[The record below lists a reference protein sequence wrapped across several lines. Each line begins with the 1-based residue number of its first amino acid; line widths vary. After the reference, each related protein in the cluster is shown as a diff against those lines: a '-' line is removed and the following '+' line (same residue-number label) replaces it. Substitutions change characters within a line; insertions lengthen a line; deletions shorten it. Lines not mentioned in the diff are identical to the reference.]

1 MRNCHEQNGCD
12 LMLKTICNNFLLV
25 TVAFLLSAC
34 NNIDDTNHPGVAEA
48 LTPEFGDT
56 FIEASI
62 GDASTLLPV
71 LASDSASSSINS
83 LIYRGLVRYDKNL
96 QIEGE
101 LAESWDISADN
112 LTITFHLRKGVTWH
126 DGAPFTS
133 ADVKFNYQLYVDP
146 KTPTAYAESF
156 RQVTGV
162 ETPDPY
168 TFVVH
173 YDKPYAPALMSWAT
187 SVHPKH
193 LLQGKDVTKSDLARN
208 PIGTGPYRFSEWLG
222 GEKIVLE
229 ANPDYFEGQPYIKR
243 IVYRIIPDISTQFLE
258 LQTGSLD
265 FMGLSPLQFDRQ
277 TDTPAFRRLYEK
289 YRYLSFGYTYLGY
302 NLNRPLFQDKRVR
315 QALSYAINKQ
325 ELIDGVLLGYGK
337 AATGP
342 YKPDTWVYN
351 SDVAKYSYDPD
362 KARQLLADAGW
373 QDTDG
378 NGILDKAGNEF
389 SFTIVT
395 NQGNDLRSKTGEII
409 QRRFKEVGVD
419 VKLRIIEWATFLK
432 EFINPN
438 NFDATLL
445 GWSGGPEPDQY
456 NIWHSSK
463 TAPGELNFIGFKNDE
478 VDRLLEEGR
487 RVFDQQKRKIYY
499 DRFQE
504 ILAEE
509 QPYTFLYVGE
519 SLPAVSKRFRG
530 VEAAPAGI
538 RYNFNQWYVPLAEQK
553 YSR

>member
-1 MRNCHEQNGCD
+1 MRNIFCY
-12 LMLKTICNNFLLV
+12 KFLFYSFGLL
-25 TVAFLLSAC
+25 LLSAC
-34 NNIDDTNHPGVAEA
+34 NNSSDKVNHPGVAEA

-71 LASDSASSSINS
+71 LASDSASSSING
-83 LIYRGLVRYDKNL
+83 LIYNGLVRYDKNL

-101 LAESWDISADN
+101 LAESWDISDDN
-112 LTITFHLRKGVTWH
+112 LTITFHLRKYVTWH
-126 DGAPFTS
+126 DGVPFTA
-133 ADVKFNYQLYVDP
+133 ADVKFNYQLYIDP

-156 RQVTGV
+156 KQVTGV

-173 YDKPYAPALMSWAT
+173 YDRPYAPALISWAMAI
-187 SVHPKH
+187 HPKH
-193 LLQGKDVTKSDLARN
+193 LLDGEDITKSKLARN
-208 PIGTGPYRFSEWLG
+208 PVGTGPYRFAEWVG

-229 ANPDYFEGQPYIKR
+229 SNPDYFEGQPYIKR
-243 IVYRIIPDISTQFLE
+243 VVYRIIPDISTQFLE

-277 TDTPAFRRLYEK
+277 TDTPAFRRLYNK
-289 YRYLSFGYTYLGY
+289 YRYLNFGYTYLGY
-302 NLNRPLFQDKRVR
+302 NLNRPIFQDKRVR

-325 ELIDGVLLGYGK
+325 ELIDGVLLGYGTV
-337 AATGP
+337 ATGP

-351 SDVAKYSYDPD
+351 SDVPTYLYNPD
-362 KARQLLADAGW
+362 KARQLLAEAGW
-373 QDTDG
+373 KDTDG
-378 NGILDKAGNEF
+378 NGILDKDGKELA
-389 SFTIVT
+389 FTIVT

-409 QRRFKEVGVD
+409 QRRFKEIGVE

-432 EFINPN
+432 EFINPG
-438 NFDATLL
+438 NFDATIL
-445 GWSGGPEPDQY
+445 GWTGGPEPDQY

-463 TAPGELNFIGFKNDE
+463 TGPRELNFIGFKNAE
-478 VDRLLEEGR
+478 VDKLLEQGR
-487 RVFDQQKRKIYY
+487 RVFDLQQRKVYY

-519 SLPAVSKRFRG
+519 ALPAVSKRFRG
-530 VEAAPAGI
+530 VEPAPAGI
-538 RYNFNQWYVPLAEQK
+538 RYNFNQWFVPQVEQK

>member
-1 MRNCHEQNGCD
+1 MNKNSPHK
-12 LMLKTICNNFLLV
+12 LLFATITLLL
-25 TVAFLLSAC
+25 LLSGC
-34 NNIDDTNHPGVAEA
+34 NDNDEANHPGITEA
-48 LTPEFGDT
+48 LSPEFGDT

-71 LASDSASSSINS
+71 LASDSASSSINGM
-83 LIYRGLVRYDKNL
+83 IYNGLVRYDKNL
-96 QIEGE
+96 EIEGE
-101 LAESWDISADN
+101 LAESWEISADN

-133 ADVKFNYQLYVDP
+133 ADVKFNYQLYIDP
-146 KTPTAYAESF
+146 QTPTAYAESF
-156 RQVTGV
+156 KQVTGV

-168 TFVVH
+168 TFIVH

-187 SVHPKH
+187 SIHPQH
-193 LLQGKDVTKSDLARN
+193 LLEGEDVTRSRLARD
-208 PIGTGPYRFSEWLG
+208 PVGTGPYRFSEWVG

-229 ANPDYFEGQPYIKR
+229 SNPDYFEGQPYVKR
-243 IVYRIIPDISTQFLE
+243 VVYRIIPDISTQFLE

-265 FMGLSPLQFDRQ
+265 YMGLSPLQFDRQ
-277 TDTPAFRRLYEK
+277 TDTPAFRRLYNK
-289 YRYLSFGYTYLGY
+289 YSYLSFGYTYLGY
-302 NLNRPLFQDKRVR
+302 NLNRPIFQDKRVR

-325 ELIDGVLLGYGK
+325 ELIDGVLLGYGSV
-337 AATGP
+337 ATGP

-351 SDVAKYSYDPD
+351 SDVPKYSYDPD

-373 QDTDG
+373 QDTNN
-378 NGILDKAGNEF
+378 NGILDKNGKELT
-389 SFTIVT
+389 FTIVT

-409 QRRFKEVGVD
+409 QYRFKEVGVE

-432 EFINPN
+432 EFINPG
-438 NFDATLL
+438 NFDATIL

-463 TAPGELNFIGFKNDE
+463 TGPRQLNFIGFKNDE
-478 VDRLLEEGR
+478 VDTLLEEGR
-487 RVFDQQKRKIYY
+487 RVFDLQQRKAYY

-509 QPYTFLYVGE
+509 QPYTFLYVGKA
-519 SLPAVSKRFRG
+519 LPAVSKRFRG
-530 VEAAPAGI
+530 VKTAPAGI
-538 RYNFNQWYVPLAEQK
+538 RYNFNQWFVPLVEQK
-553 YSR
+553 YAR

>member
-1 MRNCHEQNGCD
+1 MIRLVRWFNHGIVFATLTLLLLGGCNRN
-12 LMLKTICNNFLLV
+12 
-25 TVAFLLSAC
+25 
-34 NNIDDTNHPGVAEA
+34 DDTNRPGVVESS
-48 LTPEFGDT
+48 TPVFGDT

-71 LASDSASSSINS
+71 LASDSSSSAINGMV
-83 LIYRGLVRYDKNL
+83 YNGLVRYDKNL

-101 LAESWDISADN
+101 LAESWEISADN
-112 LTITFHLRKGVTWH
+112 LTITFHLRKNVTWH

-146 KTPTAYAESF
+146 QTPTAYAESF
-156 RQVTGV
+156 KQVAKV

-168 TFVVH
+168 TFIVH
-173 YDKPYAPALMSWAT
+173 YNKPYAPALISWAM
-187 SVHPKH
+187 SIHPKH
-193 LLQGKDVTKSDLARN
+193 LLEGDDITKSPLARK
-208 PIGTGPYRFSEWLG
+208 PIGTGPYRFVEWLG

-229 ANPDYFEGQPYIKR
+229 SNPDYYEGQPHIKR
-243 IVYRIIPDISTQFLE
+243 IVFRIIPDISTQFLE

-277 TDTPAFRRLYEK
+277 TDTPAFKRLYNK
-289 YRYLSFGYTYLGY
+289 YRYLNFGYTYLGY

-315 QALSYAINKQ
+315 QALAYAINKQ
-325 ELIDGVLLGYGK
+325 ELIDGVLLGYGSV
-337 AATGP
+337 ATGP

-351 SDVAKYSYDPD
+351 GAVKKYTYDPD
-362 KARQLLADAGW
+362 KSRQLLAEAGW
-373 QDTDG
+373 HDTDDDG
-378 NGILDKAGNEF
+378 VLDKDGKKFA
-389 SFTIVT
+389 FTIVT

-409 QRRFKEVGVD
+409 QRRFKEVGVK
-419 VKLRIIEWATFLK
+419 VNLRIIEWATFLK
-432 EFINPN
+432 EFINPG
-438 NFDATLL
+438 NFDATIL
-445 GWSGGPEPDQY
+445 GWTGGPEPDQY

-463 TAPGELNFIGFKNDE
+463 TGPRELNFIGFKNSE
-478 VDRLLEEGR
+478 VDQMLEQGR
-487 RVFDQQKRKIYY
+487 RVFDQHQRKVKY

-519 SLPAVSKRFRG
+519 ALPAVSKRFRG
-530 VEAAPAGI
+530 VETAPAGI

>member
-1 MRNCHEQNGCD
+1 MG
-12 LMLKTICNNFLLV
+12 KTFRSRLLFIGAALLLV
-25 TVAFLLSAC
+25 SAC
-34 NNIDDTNHPGVAEA
+34 NNSDQVNHPGVAEA
-48 LTPEFGDT
+48 LTPEYGDT

-83 LIYRGLVRYDKNL
+83 LIYNGLIRYDKNL
-96 QIEGE
+96 EIEAE
-101 LAESWDISADN
+101 LAESWEISADN

-126 DGAPFTS
+126 DGTPFTS
-133 ADVKFNYQLYVDP
+133 ADVEFNYQLYIDP
-146 KTPTAYAESF
+146 QTPTAYAESF
-156 RQVTGV
+156 KQVTGV

-168 TFVVH
+168 TFIVH

-187 SVHPKH
+187 SIHPRH
-193 LLQGKDVTKSDLARN
+193 LLEGEDISRSPLARK
-208 PIGTGPYRFSEWLG
+208 PVGTGPYRFVEWQG

-229 ANPDYFEGQPYIKR
+229 SNADYFEGQPYIKR
-243 IVYRIIPDISTQFLE
+243 VVYRIIPDVSTQFLE

-277 TDTPAFRRLYEK
+277 TDTPAFRRLYNK
-289 YRYLSFGYTYLGY
+289 YRYLTFSYTYLGY
-302 NLNRPLFQDKRVR
+302 NLNRPIFQDKRVR

-325 ELIDGVLLGYGK
+325 ELIDGVLLGYGSV
-337 AATGP
+337 ATGP
-342 YKPDTWVYN
+342 YKPDSWVYN
-351 SDVAKYSYDPD
+351 SDVSKYPYDPD
-362 KARQLLADAGW
+362 KARQLLAEAGW
-373 QDTDG
+373 QDTD
-378 NGILDKAGNEF
+378 NDGILDKDGRKLA
-389 SFTIVT
+389 FTIVT

-409 QRRFKEVGVD
+409 QRRFKEVGVA

-432 EFINPN
+432 EFINPG
-438 NFDATLL
+438 NFDATIL

-463 TAPGELNFIGFKNDE
+463 TGPRELNFIGFKNSE
-478 VDRLLEEGR
+478 VDSLLEEGR
-487 RVFDQQKRKIYY
+487 RVFDLQQRKAYY

-519 SLPAVSKRFRG
+519 ALPAVSKRFRG

-538 RYNFNQWYVPLAEQK
+538 RYNFNQWFVPKSEQK
-553 YSR
+553 YAR